1 MDEKKK
7 RGRPKKKEPE
17 VSSVE
22 NEQSKTIN
30 MSSEQ
35 VREEKITL
43 SQVQERWQ
51 RVFSAYA
58 NSDFKTIAANWSGA
72 WSQLNNPFLQNAR
85 IKQINSPAKKL
96 DQEAVQDALSNPEN
110 SEKPLMQLSM
120 WLYYTNYVYNLL
132 IKLNRDT
139 AKYNWYYLP

>member
-1 MDEKKK
+1 M
-7 RGRPKKKEPE
+7 EP
-17 VSSVE
+17 
-22 NEQSKTIN
+22 T
-30 MSSEQ
+30 
-35 VREEKITL
+35 
-43 SQVQERWQ
+43 
-51 RVFSAYA
+51 
-58 NSDFKTIAANWSGA
+58 
-72 WSQLNNPFLQNAR
+72 LNNPFLQNAR

-110 SEKPLMQLSM
+110 GEKPLMQFSM

>member
-7 RGRPKKKEPE
+7 RGRPKKKESE

-58 NSDFKTIAANWSGA
+58 NSDFKTIAANWNGA